1 MTQDTCTRILW
12 NLNLTVSI
20 DDAILEKARKLA
32 VQRGT
37 SVQELIRAHLEALVG
52 ETNGSAVAEELLELM
67 QVAGGRSGG
76 RKIRRDEAYEG
87 RT

>member
-1 MTQDTCTRILW
+1 M
-12 NLNLTVSI
+12 NLTVSI

-37 SVQELIRAHLEALVG
+37 SVQELIRAHLESLVG

-76 RKIRRDEAYEG
+76 RKIPRDEAYEG
-87 RT
+87 LT